1 MAEVK
6 IKREKSDGL
15 TLQLKPTQDIAA
27 ALGRMKQASASRQV
41 LVGFALETNDEQQ
54 NACEK
59 LKKKNLDFIVLNSLN
74 DNGAGF
80 RYDTNKISI
89 IDQTS
94 KTDYPLKPKTEVA
107 ADIIDHLVE
116 VFRAQNM

>member
-1 MAEVK
+1 MK
-6 IKREKSDGL
+6 IKREKTDGL
-15 TLQLKPTQDIAA
+15 ALQLKPTQDIAA
-27 ALGRMKQASASRQV
+27 SLGHMKQVSKSHQV

-59 LKKKNLDFIVLNSLN
+59 LRKKNLDFIVLNSLN